1 MRGAIV
7 DGSEAKQ
14 DYLAKAE
21 QAEQLAAQ
29 TTDTVDRNSLRRTAN
44 NYRQLAK
51 FIERNSGK
59 NPSS

>member
-1 MRGAIV
+1 M

-29 TTDTVDRNSLRRTAN
+29 STDTVDRNSLRRAAN